1 MLTFLGFAMVVT
13 FMTLIMT
20 KRLSPL
26 VALIIVPI
34 AFALLGG
41 FYAEVGG
48 FMLDG
53 IRKIAPTG
61 VLLMF
66 AILYFGLMLDAG
78 LFDPLIN
85 GMLKLVRGDPLKVVI
100 GTAILALGVSLDGDG
115 STTYMITVSAM
126 LPLYRKLGLRP
137 LVMACVIMLSSGV
150 MNILPWG
157 GPTSRAAAV
166 LHLDVGDVFVPMIP
180 AMIVGAIGV
189 ILISVWMGL
198 RERARIGRIDFVGN
212 KAGTGGMAM
221 AGAGAAAGAAGAAGT
236 YAGGSGAT
244 VARPPVDDDASRNT
258 EEDALQSETEAAKRP
273 KLIWVNAVLTVGLM
287 IALIYGVLPLPVL
300 FMIGF
305 AIALLINYPGMK
317 AQRDRIA
324 SHADSVL
331 AVVAVIFAAGI
342 FTGILAGTGMIE
354 AMAKSALALLPPALG
369 PYLAPITAVLS
380 LPFTFFLSNDAFY
393 YGVVPIIAQV
403 AGNYGISPVEIAR
416 ASLVGQPVHLLSPL
430 VPSTYLLVA
439 LAGVEFGDHQK
450 FTIKWGIL
458 ICALMLVAG
467 LVFGIFPL
475 IGG

>member
-48 FMLDG
+48 YMLDG

-198 RERARIGRIDFVGN
+198 RERARIGRIDYVGDE
-212 KAGTGGMAM
+212 AGTGAMAM
-221 AGAGAAAGAAGAAGT
+221 AGAGAAGAFP
-236 YAGGSGAT
+236 GGSGAT

>member
-41 FYAEVGG
+41 FYADVGSH
-48 FMLDG
+48 MIDG

-66 AILYFGLMLDAG
+66 AILYFGLMLDTG

-85 GMLKLVRGDPLKVVI
+85 GLLRLVRGDPLKVVI
-100 GTAILALGVSLDGDG
+100 GTAILALAVSLDGDG
-115 STTYMITVSAM
+115 STTYMITVSAL

-137 LVMACVIMLSSGV
+137 LVMACVIMLSSSV

-166 LHLDVGDVFVPMIP
+166 LRLDVADVFVPMIP
-180 AMIVGAIGV
+180 SMIAGAIMV
-189 ILISVWMGL
+189 ILVAGWLGL
-198 RERARIGRIDFVGN
+198 RERARLGKIDYKGGR
-212 KAGTGGMAM
+212 
-221 AGAGAAAGAAGAAGT
+221 
-236 YAGGSGAT
+236 
-244 VARPPVDDDASRNT
+244 ASAVVTPKLDLDGER
-258 EEDALQSETEAAKRP
+258 EPAEDALQSDAEGAKRP
-273 KLIWVNAVLTVGLM
+273 RLILVNLGLTLLLMVGL
-287 IALIYGVLPLPVL
+287 VLDVMPLPVM
-300 FMIGF
+300 FMVGF
-305 AIALLINYPGMK
+305 AVALLINYPTMK
-317 AQRDRIA
+317 EQRDRVA

-342 FTGILAGTGMIE
+342 FTGILTGTGMIE
-354 AMAKSALALLPPALG
+354 AMAKSMLALLPPTWG

-380 LPFTFFLSNDAFY
+380 LPMTFFLSNDAFY
-393 YGVVPIIAQV
+393 YGVIPIIAQV
-403 AGNYGISPVEIAR
+403 AGEYGIAPVEIAR
-416 ASLVGQPVHLLSPL
+416 ASLVGQGVHLLSPL

-439 LAGVEFGDHQK
+439 LAGVEFGDHQR
-450 FTIKWGIL
+450 FTLKWCL
-458 ICALMLVAG
+458 LLCLVLFVVSLLM
-467 LVFGIFPL
+467 GIFPL
-475 IGG
+475 MHTAG